1 MPRPKYG
8 LGQGLEA
15 LVSPRQAH
23 SAPYPGATSP
33 KSLTGD
39 DAEAVLSPPVRW
51 EYACLR
57 IKRASK
63 KRRVVLI
70 LSCPDTHVKPRKQ
83 RLRGMGRWTAI
94 GLLGFDGW
102 EMVSMTRRVCY
113 FKRPMAG

>member
-15 LVSPRQAH
+15 LVSTRQAH
-23 SAPYPGATSP
+23 SGLHSGPSSPG
-33 KSLTGD
+33 SLTGD
-39 DAEAVLSPPVRW
+39 DAEGPPSPLVRW
-51 EYACLR
+51 EYACLS

-83 RLRGMGRWTAI
+83 RLRGTGRWTAI

-113 FKRPMAG
+113 FKRPMDG

>member
-15 LVSPRQAH
+15 LVSTRQAH
-23 SAPYPGATSP
+23 SGLHSGAPSPG
-33 KSLTGD
+33 SLIDD
-39 DAEAVLSPPVRW
+39 DAEAALSRPVHW
-51 EYACLR
+51 EYASLTTR
-57 IKRASK
+57 RASK

-83 RLRGMGRWTAI
+83 RLRGTGRWTAI

-113 FKRPMAG
+113 FKRPMDG